1 MEDLHVS
8 KSVFYTGQTSSSA
21 LQSEDNLIE
30 TRLVPSSIS
39 SIKPNKEKNIV
50 CSLCD
55 YTTHAKYYLNEHFR
69 YVHLKVKVICDLCGK
84 EFANINQH
92 MRVSHNVLRSG
103 ILTKKPCQEC
113 HREYYDL
120 TKHMAKAHQLK
131 YEYDY
136 DCDICHQKL
145 KTKFI
150 LQRHMQRKHGTK
162 ASCHQCGKKVSN
174 LDVHI
179 KKMHS
184 IVPKYSCKMCQ
195 DSFTSQPELTEHLE
209 VCLAEKSNEADISG
223 LNLAVCPAETGDII
237 SLSSKQIQSYEV
249 QLEGFERNKAEKGD
263 GAVNEFILS
272 QLKKLTPANPNEL
285 QLLESY
291 VFDEQDQEPSSR
303 TVQARK
309 SLPNTEGPQFVL
321 AGSPRETRENIELQP
336 TQVVPVL
343 VAGRKEKKVRKRV
356 TYQCGECDYSST
368 RSANYNTHYQM
379 VHLKNRTV
387 CQICGKPYS
396 NINQHMRVVHK
407 APKSGKTEKS
417 RCPHCPQEFYDL
429 DQHLRRAHK
438 DLVQTVFARDSTC
451 NLCGETFTKYANMKR
466 HQLRI
471 HEGYKVSC
479 KICNK
484 KVSNIDKHMNVHK
497 KKDSRVLT
505 SQSSDSLSYV
515 EDDNILEI
523 TESHYII
530 TQESSSELVEE
541 VGPPKTGVIQLS
553 QLVPLQPLVPVPV
566 EIVQISKEQ

>member
-1 MEDLHVS
+1 M
-8 KSVFYTGQTSSSA
+8 
-21 LQSEDNLIE
+21 
-30 TRLVPSSIS
+30 
-39 SIKPNKEKNIV
+39 
-50 CSLCD
+50 
-55 YTTHAKYYLNEHFR
+55 
-69 YVHLKVKVICDLCGK
+69 KVICDLCGK

-120 TKHMAKAHQLK
+120 TKHMAKAHKLK

-162 ASCHQCGKKVSN
+162 ASCLQCGKKVSN

-179 KKMHS
+179 KKMHGL
-184 IVPKYSCKMCQ
+184 PSCLSEK
-195 DSFTSQPELTEHLE
+195 TSETDLALEAEAENGEIITLT
-209 VCLAEKSNEADISG
+209 
-223 LNLAVCPAETGDII
+223 
-237 SLSSKQIQSYEV
+237 SKDMESYEV
-249 QLEGFERNKAEKGD
+249 QLDGFERSKAEKGD

-272 QLKKLTPANPNEL
+272 QLRKLTPTNPNEL

-291 VFDEQDQEPSSR
+291 VFDEQDQGP
-303 TVQARK
+303 VQARK
-309 SLPNTEGPQFVL
+309 SLPSTEPG
-321 AGSPRETRENIELQP
+321 GSPRESRENIELAP
-336 TQVVPVL
+336 SQVLPVL
-343 VAGRKEKKVRKRV
+343 LAGKEKKVKKRV
-356 TYQCGECDYSST
+356 SYQCGECDYSSN

-379 VHLKNRTV
+379 VHLKSRTV
-387 CQICGKPYS
+387 CQICRKPYS

-429 DQHLRRAHK
+429 DQHIRRAHK
-438 DLVQTVFARDSTC
+438 DLVETVFVRDSTC

-479 KICNK
+479 SICNK

-497 KKDSRVLT
+497 RKDNRAVT

-530 TQESSSELVEE
+530 TQESSTGLVDE
-541 VGPPKTGVIQLS
+541 VRSPKTGGVIQLS
-553 QLVPLQPLVPVPV
+553 QLVPVPV